1 MTYLWEQYLVEQEP
15 QHLDKLKDFLHIP
28 SVSALP
34 QHRPDMQQ
42 AADWLGQQ
50 LQAIGIPEI
59 TILSTEHHP
68 VVYGCWPVSSKQP
81 TIMIYGH
88 YDVQPPDPLDRWE
101 SPPFDLVIREG
112 RMYGR
117 GVSDDKGNLLAA
129 LQAVE
134 ALVTTQKIPP
144 VNLKFFL
151 EGEEEINSPSLPTL
165 LQKERD
171 RLACDFILSADGA
184 MHGPDHPSLTVA
196 CKGLV
201 EFQIN
206 LRTAR
211 TDLHSSYGATVP
223 NALQALAQLVA
234 SLHTPE
240 GQVAVK
246 GFYDRVQEF
255 TSADKA
261 EIAAIPF
268 DERAFRESIGLSALW
283 GEPGYTPMERLGAR
297 PTLDL
302 HGLWG
307 GFHGEGTKTVTPCE
321 AYAKFSCRLVP
332 DQDPQEIFE
341 LIQQHVEQYSPPGA
355 QVSVTLFPG
364 PARPFTI
371 RRDHPG
377 LQVARAVLRDLY
389 GKEPLFIR
397 LGGTLPMAELFQ
409 QMLGVDTICLAWT
422 MPNNQMHA
430 PNEWL
435 GLEDFRMAR
444 RAYCTYLNA
453 LAK

>member
-1 MTYLWEQYLVEQEP
+1 MTYPWEQYLVEQEP
-15 QHLDKLKDFLHIP
+15 QHLEKLKDFLHIP

-42 AADWLGQQ
+42 AADWLVQQ

-59 TILSTEHHP
+59 TILSTENHP
-68 VVYGCWPVSSKQP
+68 VVYGCWPVSSKRP

-134 ALVTTQKIPP
+134 ALVKTQKIPP

-165 LQKERD
+165 LHKERT
-171 RLACDFILSADGA
+171 RLACDFILSADGV
-184 MHGPDHPSLTVA
+184 MHGPDQPSLTVA
-196 CKGLV
+196 CKGLI

-206 LRTAR
+206 LRTAH
-211 TDLHSSYGATVP
+211 TDLHSGYGATVP
-223 NALQALAQLVA
+223 NALQALAQLIA

-240 GQVAVK
+240 GRVAVK

-268 DERAFRESIGLSALW
+268 DERAFRESTGLSALW
-283 GEPGYTPMERLGAR
+283 GEPGYTPMERLGGR

-307 GFHGEGTKTVTPCE
+307 GFQGEGTKTVTPCE
-321 AYAKFSCRLVP
+321 AHAKLSCRLVP

-341 LIQQHVEQYSPPGA
+341 LIRQHVEQYSPPGA
-355 QVSVTLFPG
+355 RVTITLFPG

-371 RRDHPG
+371 RRDHSG

-422 MPNNQMHA
+422 MPNNHMHA

-453 LAK
+453 LSR